1 MKKILVIIVGV
12 LSFLIVFTSFNEVNV
27 NHGNKL
33 HVAEETMA
41 KYAKKPIHYVYINY
55 DDFDFMINSLMKFGN
70 EHDVSFIAFDEY
82 KDNKCLYT
90 IKEYSIY
97 TKDEQ
102 LLDCFDIDIKDK
114 IDFSVKETNKY
125 YTTEKDN
132 NSSGQ
137 VHILDNKFFD
147 QQLEIY
153 RFKSFG
159 KLHRIDNST
168 IFLKIICNQDT
179 LNELTDYL
187 DSVNDS
193 FVVDDHTESV
203 SDVILE
209 DDKDIIGNQAKE
221 LMKVGILIFV
231 VVLAV
236 IILNKNRSYM
246 IQRMMGTSVF
256 RIVFNE
262 FGRIFVFLWFEFIA
276 VNVGSFFI
284 LCREPSNTKWQF
296 FSDIVLFNL
305 VFLGMMLFVLLLSCV
320 FIYTISSVK
329 YINNDNQINK
339 LFYLQII
346 FKVAITVLL
355 LVPIINAVNEAKP
368 YLFNYFTVKEMES
381 QIDGLYAL
389 EYIPERSE
397 EIFNYYYDQAMYAD
411 FTTYYNNY
419 STLRYDDVTEDDVY
433 PYPMIKVND
442 NYLKEYKDLYDL
454 DGNKIDLSKIESD
467 TIFVPK
473 SFKGG
478 DLKMYQRKGESVIY
492 IEDNGKYLN
501 YKLQEP
507 FFLNDP
513 IIYLER
519 TYNYETQIQSMF
531 FKPSDVVKLQNE
543 LYGFSD
549 DESEMKLI
557 SCQYRYNYFN
567 DNLKRQLI
575 EFSLIFIIYAVMF
588 MILTIQSILIYFNER
603 GKFIAVGYTLGHSIM
618 KRYLDLF
625 ITNIVSYI
633 GIFIA
638 GLKLDVSYHNCIIF
652 VLGLVT
658 IEIMVEICYIKY
670 HENKKIVSWLKGEK

>member
-1 MKKILVIIVGV
+1 M
-12 LSFLIVFTSFNEVNV
+12 
-27 NHGNKL
+27 
-33 HVAEETMA
+33 
-41 KYAKKPIHYVYINY
+41 
-55 DDFDFMINSLMKFGN
+55 
-70 EHDVSFIAFDEY
+70 FIY
-82 KDNKCLYT
+82 NQG
-90 IKEYSIY
+90 I
-97 TKDEQ
+97 

-346 FKVAITVLL
+346 FKVAITVAL

-368 YLFNYFTVKEMES
+368 YLFNYFTVKEMKS

-397 EIFNYYYDQAMYAD
+397 EIFNYYYDQAIYAD

-419 STLRYDDVTEDDVY
+419 SMLRYDDVTEDDVY